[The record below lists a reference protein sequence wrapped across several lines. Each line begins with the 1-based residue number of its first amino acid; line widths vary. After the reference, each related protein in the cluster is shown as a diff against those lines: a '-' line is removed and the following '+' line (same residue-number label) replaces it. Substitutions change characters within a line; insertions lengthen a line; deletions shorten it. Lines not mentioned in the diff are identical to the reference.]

1 VRIQVCRPLGKDIR
15 NIREIMSIRDIWII
29 VGFRLI
35 RVIEDNGHN
44 RLERVIS
51 KKGRKRSD

>member
-1 VRIQVCRPLGKDIR
+1 MRDIR